1 MSKSI
6 YKLVD
11 SLPENNLT
19 VKMLKALD
27 FVVPGQWKNLVGFEH
42 TIKVLSGESDQAMI
56 QKIGERAIA
65 LYNDKKQGYQR
76 AAWFLPALP
85 VSNDG
90 SESLQLWF
98 GWLGFRFRS
107 LNFDV
112 FELRC
117 LQFGSI
123 DFCENRVVGKDG

>member
-1 MSKSI
+1 MLDSGSDEPPIDQGQPAIDLRLRAFAKSGLI
-6 YKLVD
+6 HPCSIK
-11 SLPENNLT
+11 SG
-19 VKMLKALD
+19 A
-27 FVVPGQWKNLVGFEH
+27 GEH
-42 TIKVLSGESDQAMI
+42 EQ
-56 QKIGERAIA
+56 Q
-65 LYNDKKQGYQR
+65 QGYQR

-107 LNFDV
+107 LNFDL